1 MYNFHLNVYVV
12 CVCLWYHLSETDTHA
27 HGYIYT
33 MISLCMQ
40 KCFYDDSIVLSWR
53 RNLFLFSDSNSSV
66 VETRSRFCFVLFCF
80 FSFFFSRLRVVG

>member
-1 MYNFHLNVYVV
+1 MLYVFV
-12 CVCLWYHLSETDTHA
+12 CGIICQKLIPMRMD
-27 HGYIYT
+27 IYT

-80 FSFFFSRLRVVG
+80 FSFFFFSFKSCWVIDS